1 MVAATSTGPGD
12 VELYPVVVFERR
24 EDGVGKRD
32 GTVISGNRVADF
44 VLEEDDVELYPVVV
58 PGRREGRDENRDG
71 TISMEEER
79 VVSVWKA

>member
-1 MVAATSTGPGD
+1 MVAATSTGPDD

-44 VLEEDDVELYPVVV
+44 VLEEDDVELHPVVV
-58 PGRREGRDENRDG
+58 VERREGDDEKRDG
-71 TISMEEER
+71 TMSMEEER
-79 VVSVWKA
+79 VVTVWIA